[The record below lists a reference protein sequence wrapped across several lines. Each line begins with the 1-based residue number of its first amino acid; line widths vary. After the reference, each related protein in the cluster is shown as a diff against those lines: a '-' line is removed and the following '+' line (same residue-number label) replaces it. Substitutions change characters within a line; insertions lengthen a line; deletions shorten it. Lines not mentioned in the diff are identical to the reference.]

1 MLKIPLPRSQ
11 KYILGAFIFAS
22 FLYAFINR
30 EPAFGIPLL
39 LLAVAVATTYSYVVL
54 DFANGYKGEFTCLF
68 GLIPLGGWERL
79 PSANH
84 VFLKRF
90 SEVAQEEISD
100 SGVYQ
105 TVRHQRYLIMLSVPD
120 SRDGFLILKVLN
132 LNKARKIAHKI
143 SLAGALE
150 LKDYTQ

>member
-1 MLKIPLPRSQ
+1 MLKIPLPRSRN
-11 KYILGAFIFAS
+11 YILGAFIAAFS
-22 FLYAFINR
+22 VYALVNR
-30 EPAFGIPLL
+30 ELVFGIAIL
-39 LLAVAVATTYSYVVL
+39 LLAVAVATTYSYITL
-54 DFANGYKGEFTCLF
+54 YFANGCKGEFTSLF
-68 GLIPLGGWERL
+68 GPIPLGGWERL

-90 SEVAQEEISD
+90 SEVVQEEISD

-105 TVRHQRYLIMLSVPD
+105 TVRHQRYLIMLSVPN
-120 SRDGFLILKVLN
+120 SRDVFLILEVLK
-132 LNKARKIAHKI
+132 LNEARKIARKI

>member
-1 MLKIPLPRSQ
+1 MLKIPQPRSQ
-11 KYILGAFIFAS
+11 KYILGAFIFATS
-22 FLYAFINR
+22 LYALINR
-30 EPAFGIPLL
+30 EPVFGIPIL
-39 LLAVAVATTYSYVVL
+39 LLAVAVATTYSYIIL

-84 VFLKRF
+84 IFLKRF
-90 SEVAQEEISD
+90 SEVVQEEISD

-105 TVRHQRYLIMLSVPD
+105 TVRHQRYLIMLSVPN
-120 SRDGFLILKVLN
+120 SRDGFLVLEVSN
-132 LNKARKIAHKI
+132 LSKARKIARKI
-143 SLAGALE
+143 SLAGAIE